1 MGASVTDASRPFQ
14 LRIGVSACLLG
25 EEVRYDGGHKRNAFL
40 VDVLGPFAEWVP
52 VCPEAEAGFGT
63 PRPAMHL
70 EGHGDRTGSNQL
82 RLVTVRDGRDLTAPM
97 RTLVARRVPQLAQLD
112 LDGYVLK
119 KDSPSCGLFRV
130 KVYAADGSGATRNG
144 RGLFADALCRAMP
157 LLPVEEEGRLGDPR
171 LRENFI
177 ERLFAYRRLREL
189 TASRPRAADLI
200 RFHTRHKLLL
210 LAHAPRAYAELGR
223 LVASGGADE
232 PPRRAAPRAPLPK
245 AVLAE
250 YGAGFMGALTA
261 LATRGRHANVLQH
274 MSGYFR
280 RLVDEPSRRDLAES
294 IADYQRG
301 LVPLVVPVTLLAH
314 YAKLHQV
321 QYLLEQIYLQ
331 PHPKEL
337 MLRNHV

>member
-1 MGASVTDASRPFQ
+1 MSASAAFH

-25 EEVRYDGGHKRNAFL
+25 EEVRFDGGHKRNPFL
-40 VDVLGPFAEWVP
+40 VDVLGRFAEWVP

-70 EGHGDRTGSNQL
+70 VATDGADDDVSRL
-82 RLVTVRDGRDLTAPM
+82 RLLTVRDHRDLTVPM
-97 RTLVARRVPQLAQLD
+97 RALAARRVAQLVGME

-119 KDSPSCGLFRV
+119 KDSPSCGLLRV
-130 KVYAADGSGATRNG
+130 KVYPAGGDGAATRTG

-157 LLPVEEEGRLGDPR
+157 LLPVEEEGRLADPR

-177 ERLFAYRRLREL
+177 ERLFAYRRLRAL
-189 TASRPRAADLI
+189 VASGPGAADLV
-200 RFHTRHKLLL
+200 RFHTQHKLLL

-223 LVASGGADE
+223 LVAGGSAD
-232 PPRRAAPRAPLPK
+232 PPRRARARSVLPK
-245 AVLAE
+245 ALLAD
-250 YGAGFMGALTA
+250 YSGGFMRALSA

-280 RLVDEPSRRDLAES
+280 RLVDEPSRRHLAES
-294 IADYQRG
+294 IADYQAG
-301 LVPLVVPVTLLAH
+301 LVPLVVPVTLIAH

-321 QYLLEQIYLQ
+321 EYLLGQVYLQ

>member
-1 MGASVTDASRPFQ
+1 MGASVTDASRQFM

-25 EEVRYDGGHKRNAFL
+25 EEVRFDGGHKRNPFL
-40 VDVLGPFAEWVP
+40 VDVLGRFAEWVP

-63 PRPAMHL
+63 PRPAMQL
-70 EGHGDRTGSNQL
+70 VAADGDAAESRRL
-82 RLVTVRDGRDLTAPM
+82 RLVTVRDRQDVTAPM
-97 RTLVARRVPQLAQLD
+97 RALVSRRVPELAALD

-130 KVYAADGSGATRNG
+130 KVYPASGGAGTRTG
-144 RGLFADALCRAMP
+144 RGLFADALSREMP
-157 LLPVEEEGRLGDPR
+157 LLPVEEEGRLADPR

-189 TASRPRAADLI
+189 TASRPRAADLV

-210 LAHAPRAYAELGR
+210 LAHAPSAYADLGR
-223 LVASGGADE
+223 LVAGTRSW
-232 PPRRAAPRAPLPK
+232 LSK
-245 AVLAE
+245 ALLAE
-250 YGAGFMGALTA
+250 YSAGFMRALTA
-261 LATRGRHANVLQH
+261 MATRGRHANVLQH

-280 RLVDEPSRRDLAES
+280 RLVDEPSRRDLEES
-294 IADYQRG
+294 IADYQAG

-321 QYLLEQIYLQ
+321 QYLLDQVYLQ